1 MARALIWLLYTLNNV
16 VRLPKQQPSYIRRLR
31 RISWSFKKLKS
42 LAKEIKTLGTNKFD
56 MKKQSLS
63 TFYSNNKT
71 EIYKYLTQELSTPPV
86 RKKFN
91 LTGSELLKLL
101 LSVDILIV
109 YSWKSQ

>member
-1 MARALIWLLYTLNNV
+1 
-16 VRLPKQQPSYIRRLR
+16 
-31 RISWSFKKLKS
+31 
-42 LAKEIKTLGTNKFD
+42 

-71 EIYKYLTQELSTPPV
+71 EMYKYLTQELSTPPV

-91 LTGSELLKLL
+91 LTGCELLKLL

-109 YSWKSQ
+109 YS